1 MNSLSRKQ
9 TLVSCI
15 VLTIM
20 MLCSCSALAGEI
32 YLLTATGTVD
42 NSMYRYISRGIAAAE
57 AAGAAA
63 LLVEVDTFGGL
74 VDSAI
79 NIRDRLLEAEIP
91 VITFV
96 KQRAWSAGALIS
108 LAGNNLVMAP
118 GSSIGAAETRPKEE
132 KYISAFRKEF
142 QATAEL
148 RGRNPEIAAAMVD
161 ADIEIPGVI
170 AAGKLL
176 TLTATEAEKLGIA
189 DGVAT
194 SREAALNSVGIS
206 GRVVRVEKTLSDN
219 IIGWI
224 THPIISGLLL
234 AIGFAGIALE
244 VFTAGWGGFGSIALI
259 ALGLFFAGHYFSGSA
274 SLGLVL
280 LFGIGLA
287 LLLIEFFAIPGF
299 GVTGIGG
306 LALILL
312 SVFLAF
318 DSFSA
323 GLAAVA
329 IGLLGTVVLVLVGFR
344 KLPRSKVWSKL
355 ALDTSLSTDAGYLPR
370 ESRSDLVGQTGT
382 TITVLRPAGT
392 ALINDERVDVVS
404 EGGWVEANTP
414 IIVTQVE
421 GLRIVVK
428 EQHSTKPT
436 E

>member
-1 MNSLSRKQ
+1 M
-9 TLVSCI
+9 
-15 VLTIM
+15 
-20 MLCSCSALAGEI
+20 
-32 YLLTATGTVD
+32 
-42 NSMYRYISRGIAAAE
+42 
-57 AAGAAA
+57 
-63 LLVEVDTFGGL
+63 
-74 VDSAI
+74 
-79 NIRDRLLEAEIP
+79 
-91 VITFV
+91 
-96 KQRAWSAGALIS
+96 
-108 LAGNNLVMAP
+108 
-118 GSSIGAAETRPKEE
+118 
-132 KYISAFRKEF
+132 
-142 QATAEL
+142 
-148 RGRNPEIAAAMVD
+148 
-161 ADIEIPGVI
+161 
-170 AAGKLL
+170 
-176 TLTATEAEKLGIA
+176 
-189 DGVAT
+189 
-194 SREAALNSVGIS
+194 
-206 GRVVRVEKTLSDN
+206 
-219 IIGWI
+219 
-224 THPIISGLLL
+224 
-234 AIGFAGIALE
+234 
-244 VFTAGWGGFGSIALI
+244 
-259 ALGLFFAGHYFSGSA
+259 
-274 SLGLVL
+274 L

>member
-1 MNSLSRKQ
+1 MSRKQ

-206 GRVVRVEKTLSDN
+206 GRIVRVEKTLSDN

-244 VFTAGWGGFGSIALI
+244 VFTAGWGGFGSVALI
-259 ALGLFFAGHYFSGSA
+259 ALGLFFA
-274 SLGLVL
+274 
-280 LFGIGLA
+280 
-287 LLLIEFFAIPGF
+287 
-299 GVTGIGG
+299 
-306 LALILL
+306 
-312 SVFLAF
+312 
-318 DSFSA
+318 
-323 GLAAVA
+323 
-329 IGLLGTVVLVLVGFR
+329 
-344 KLPRSKVWSKL
+344 
-355 ALDTSLSTDAGYLPR
+355 
-370 ESRSDLVGQTGT
+370 
-382 TITVLRPAGT
+382 
-392 ALINDERVDVVS
+392 
-404 EGGWVEANTP
+404 
-414 IIVTQVE
+414 
-421 GLRIVVK
+421 
-428 EQHSTKPT
+428 
-436 E
+436 